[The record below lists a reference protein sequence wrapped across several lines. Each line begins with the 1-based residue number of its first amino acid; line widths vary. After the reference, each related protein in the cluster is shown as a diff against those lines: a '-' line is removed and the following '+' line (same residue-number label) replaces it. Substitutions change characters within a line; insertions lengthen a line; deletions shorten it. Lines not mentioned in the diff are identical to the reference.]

1 MLSEGGALK
10 HTLKDKSLEEIGRL
24 GGLGI
29 LTLPPEFAV
38 DKLVLPTC
46 LSATA
51 TYLCQHGKTLRINHP
66 VIGSKLKTGCN
77 APGIFRVSGQVTT
90 ISALY
95 DYYDQQFAQAGSPSR
110 VEETVGCG
118 QLPAHIEY
126 TVPDVASVF
135 KKILI
140 GLPGGLLGSLELFE
154 AFRDILHHLNFNP
167 DMPNPERT
175 ALRARL
181 IALAIVSVSSTYRVY
196 LIQAVL
202 GLVAYFAFE
211 AERLQAGVSIMDG
224 PEQPSQANSELMG
237 YHSFGVVLG
246 PLLLGDLT
254 NNIDISGRESQEDT
268 RDPRTDTAKKVKK
281 QKRNTTL
288 NKLEKD
294 ANLTA
299 QVDRAN
305 LTAGIMQL
313 LLLNWK
319 DVVKQLQN
327 IHGISSSQ
335 SRSTS
340 RPKHDLNNAGSR
352 LSLKVSNED
361 MLFIDVLRGR
371 TVPDDFK
378 GIPVQMKGRVRI
390 SSRSPMSRG
399 ALNISKDEHRR
410 PAVAELP
417 TGNEERIK
425 GNSPTNHNDRV
436 VENVRKPD
444 RLGRSSQSTVDVSH
458 SEEEE
463 RSPSDLELAR
473 MAMGTILPHPKDS
486 PFARRPGSSPRYPT
500 PTDTPRQARRQ
511 RSSSDTPATTVK
523 VVQSPIYNTLP
534 ASRLQW
540 ALDKPLPPIGDLQ
553 RAEISPPKP
562 KENAAES
569 LRTASHGTSL
579 PEWVE
584 GSSSPTRSISP
595 NAHLPPRLAEDK
607 GSFPPRQS
615 SMVREARLPMR
626 PIRTYE
632 SLAEYK
638 ALSDAC
644 MAPPLSAPHSRKIS
658 DAQSRDEE
666 LPPAGEKR
674 NSVRMLAQQ
683 FAEASRAGF
692 KSDEAGKDNT
702 LPKVYAYIRPL
713 SPEHGHSLPDPF
725 TTRPGHSPS
734 PERESLIPKPVRNIG
749 RSRKAESRS
758 PSPPKAVSPTRSVDK
773 RPSVY
778 NIIPDRDAEIVKNN
792 TASSSPPQRL
802 INAEDV
808 DSEGSDSRF
817 SRIFDGLMKTIPER
831 GNQATPCDIETA
843 STRPHSYP
851 AGPQN
856 VPSPI
861 QEEQQRVT
869 SLAARAADLARSGLA
884 KGPKS
889 PNLLHGST
897 KKNATRTNSY
907 LDASNALKPLERHG
921 SMNAT
926 LYSEIIRLQRQL
938 ELKGEEVQSAKRES
952 DAVRDAYKEGDI
964 ADQNGHGRWSQ
975 GRLDEE
981 IKQARKEILIWKR
994 RAQAAEE
1001 RLKATGGLAGVVA
1014 EVMDQ
1019 KGEGSDGDPA
1029 ITKRRDSGNGMEV
1042 LEKKGAAKG
1051 MNVEV
1056 KVWRKED
1063 EGRKGSEHTGR
1074 VMIQESD
1081 DDDETF

>member
-1 MLSEGGALK
+1 M
-10 HTLKDKSLEEIGRL
+10 
-24 GGLGI
+24 
-29 LTLPPEFAV
+29 
-38 DKLVLPTC
+38 
-46 LSATA
+46 
-51 TYLCQHGKTLRINHP
+51 
-66 VIGSKLKTGCN
+66 
-77 APGIFRVSGQVTT
+77 
-90 ISALY
+90 
-95 DYYDQQFAQAGSPSR
+95 
-110 VEETVGCG
+110 
-118 QLPAHIEY
+118 
-126 TVPDVASVF
+126 ASVF

-167 DMPNPERT
+167 DMPDPERT

-211 AERLQAGVSIMDG
+211 AEKMQADVSTMDG
-224 PEQPSQANSELMG
+224 PEQASQANSELMG
-237 YHSFGVVLG
+237 YQSFGVVLG

-254 NNIDISGRESQEDT
+254 NNIDINTGESQEDD
-268 RDPRTDTAKKVKK
+268 RDPRTDTAKKTKK

-305 LTAGIMQL
+305 LTAGIMHL

-319 DVVKQLQN
+319 DVVKQLQH
-327 IHGISSSQ
+327 IHGTSSSQ
-335 SRSTS
+335 SRSIS

-410 PAVAELP
+410 PFVAELP
-417 TGNEERIK
+417 ADNEECIR
-425 GNSPTNHNDRV
+425 GSSRTNNVDRAA
-436 VENVRKPD
+436 ENVRKPD
-444 RLGRSSQSTVDVSH
+444 RLGGSFQSTIDVSRSEDEEH
-458 SEEEE
+458 S
-463 RSPSDLELAR
+463 PTDLELAK
-473 MAMGTILPHPKDS
+473 MTMGTILPPPKDS
-486 PFARRPGSSPRYPT
+486 RFMRRPGSSPRHAT
-500 PTDTPRQARRQ
+500 PTDTPRQAKRQ

-523 VVQSPIYNTLP
+523 VLHSPIYNTLP
-534 ASRLQW
+534 AAKLQW

-553 RAEISPPKP
+553 RAEISPPHSKRD
-562 KENAAES
+562 AADS
-569 LRTASHGTSL
+569 LRTASCDTRL
-579 PEWVE
+579 PEWAE
-584 GSSSPTRSISP
+584 DPSSPTRSSSP
-595 NAHLPPRLAEDK
+595 SAHLPPRLASDMD
-607 GSFPPRQS
+607 SFPPRQS
-615 SMVREARLPMR
+615 SKVREARLPMR

-632 SLAEYK
+632 TLAEYK
-638 ALSDAC
+638 ALSEAC
-644 MAPPLSAPHSRKIS
+644 MVPPLSAPHSRKTS
-658 DAQSRDEE
+658 DAKSRDEE

-683 FAEASRAGF
+683 FAEASRANS
-692 KSDEAGKDNT
+692 KSDEAGKDNA
-702 LPKVYAYIRPL
+702 LPKVYAYIQPL

-773 RPSVY
+773 RPSIY
-778 NIIPDRDAEIVKNN
+778 NIIPDQDAEIVKKN
-792 TASSSPPQRL
+792 TASLSPPQRVT
-802 INAEDV
+802 NDEDV
-808 DSEGSDSRF
+808 DSEGSTSRF
-817 SRIFDGLMKTIPER
+817 SRIFDGLMRTFPER
-831 GNQATPCDIETA
+831 GSQATPCDIETA

-851 AGPQN
+851 TGPQN

-861 QEEQQRVT
+861 QEQQQRIV
-869 SLAARAADLARSGLA
+869 SPAARARDMARSGLA
-884 KGPKS
+884 KRPKS
-889 PNLLHGST
+889 PNLLYGST
-897 KKNATRTNSY
+897 EKNATRTNSY
-907 LDASNALKPLERHG
+907 LDASDALKPLERHG

-938 ELKGEEVQSAKRES
+938 KQKGEEVQSAKRES
-952 DAVRDAYKEGDI
+952 DAVRDAYKEGDVT
-964 ADQNGHGRWSQ
+964 DQNGHGRWSQ

-981 IKQARKEILIWKR
+981 IKQARKEISIWKR

-1001 RLKATGGLAGVVA
+1001 RLKGMGGMVGVVA
-1014 EVMDQ
+1014 EVTDQ

-1029 ITKRRDSGNGMEV
+1029 VTKRRDSGNGMEV
-1042 LEKKGAAKG
+1042 LERKGEARG

-1056 KVWRKED
+1056 KVWRKEE

-1081 DDDETF
+1081 DDETF

>member
-1 MLSEGGALK
+1 M
-10 HTLKDKSLEEIGRL
+10 
-24 GGLGI
+24 
-29 LTLPPEFAV
+29 
-38 DKLVLPTC
+38 
-46 LSATA
+46 
-51 TYLCQHGKTLRINHP
+51 
-66 VIGSKLKTGCN
+66 
-77 APGIFRVSGQVTT
+77 
-90 ISALY
+90 
-95 DYYDQQFAQAGSPSR
+95 
-110 VEETVGCG
+110 
-118 QLPAHIEY
+118 
-126 TVPDVASVF
+126 ASVF

-167 DMPNPERT
+167 DMPDPERT

-211 AERLQAGVSIMDG
+211 AEKMQADVSTMDG
-224 PEQPSQANSELMG
+224 PEQASQANSELMG
-237 YHSFGVVLG
+237 YQSFGVVLG

-254 NNIDISGRESQEDT
+254 NKIDIDTGESQEDA
-268 RDPRTDTAKKVKK
+268 RDPRTDTAKKTKK

-305 LTAGIMQL
+305 LTAGIMHL

-319 DVVKQLQN
+319 DVVKQLQH
-327 IHGISSSQ
+327 IHGTSSSQ
-335 SRSTS
+335 SRSIS

-352 LSLKVSNED
+352 LSLKVSSED

-378 GIPVQMKGRVRI
+378 GIPVQMKGRMRI

-410 PAVAELP
+410 PFVAELP
-417 TGNEERIK
+417 TDNEECIR
-425 GNSPTNHNDRV
+425 GSSRTNNIDRA

-444 RLGRSSQSTVDVSH
+444 RLGGSFQSAIDVSRSEDEEH
-458 SEEEE
+458 S
-463 RSPSDLELAR
+463 PTDLELAR
-473 MAMGTILPHPKDS
+473 MTMGTILPPPKDS
-486 PFARRPGSSPRYPT
+486 RFMRRPGSSPRPAT
-500 PTDTPRQARRQ
+500 PTDTPRQAKRQ

-523 VVQSPIYNTLP
+523 VVHSPIYNTLP
-534 ASRLQW
+534 AAKLQW

-553 RAEISPPKP
+553 RAEISPPHSKRD
-562 KENAAES
+562 AADS
-569 LRTASHGTSL
+569 LRSAPCDARL
-579 PEWVE
+579 PEWAE
-584 GSSSPTRSISP
+584 DPSSPTRSSSP
-595 NAHLPPRLAEDK
+595 SAHLQPRLASDMD
-607 GSFPPRQS
+607 SFPPRQS

-632 SLAEYK
+632 TLAEYK
-638 ALSDAC
+638 ALSEAC
-644 MAPPLSAPHSRKIS
+644 MVPPLSTPHSRKTS
-658 DAQSRDEE
+658 DAKSRDEE

-683 FAEASRAGF
+683 FAEASRASF
-692 KSDEAGKDNT
+692 QSDEAGKDNA
-702 LPKVYAYIRPL
+702 LPRVYAYIQPL

-778 NIIPDRDAEIVKNN
+778 NIIPDQDAEIVKKN
-792 TASSSPPQRL
+792 TASLSPPQRVT
-802 INAEDV
+802 NDEDV
-808 DSEGSDSRF
+808 DSEGSTSRF
-817 SRIFDGLMKTIPER
+817 SRIFDGLMRTIPER
-831 GNQATPCDIETA
+831 GNQATSCNVEPA

-851 AGPQN
+851 TGPQN

-861 QEEQQRVT
+861 QEEQQRTT
-869 SLAARAADLARSGLA
+869 SLVSRHATDIARSGPA
-884 KGPKS
+884 NRPSS
-889 PNLLHGST
+889 PDLLYDST
-897 KKNATRTNSY
+897 KKNTTRTNSY
-907 LDASNALKPLERHG
+907 LDASKALKHLERHG

-938 ELKGEEVQSAKRES
+938 KQKGEEVQSAKRES

-964 ADQNGHGRWSQ
+964 TDQNGHGRWSK

-981 IKQARKEILIWKR
+981 IKQARKETLIWKR

-1001 RLKATGGLAGVVA
+1001 RLKGKDGLTGVVA
-1014 EVMDQ
+1014 EVIDQ
-1019 KGEGSDGDPA
+1019 KAEGSDGDPA
-1029 ITKRRDSGNGMEV
+1029 VTKCRDSGNGMEV
-1042 LEKKGAAKG
+1042 LEKQGAAKG

-1056 KVWRKED
+1056 KVWRKE
-1063 EGRKGSEHTGR
+1063 EEERKRSEHTGR

-1081 DDDETF
+1081 DDEIF

>member
-1 MLSEGGALK
+1 M
-10 HTLKDKSLEEIGRL
+10 
-24 GGLGI
+24 
-29 LTLPPEFAV
+29 
-38 DKLVLPTC
+38 
-46 LSATA
+46 
-51 TYLCQHGKTLRINHP
+51 
-66 VIGSKLKTGCN
+66 
-77 APGIFRVSGQVTT
+77 SGQVTT

-167 DMPNPERT
+167 DMPDPERT

-211 AERLQAGVSIMDG
+211 VERMQADVSAMDG
-224 PEQPSQANSELMG
+224 PEQASQANSELMG
-237 YHSFGVVLG
+237 YQSFGVVLG

-254 NNIDISGRESQEDT
+254 NNIDINTRESQEDA
-268 RDPRTDTAKKVKK
+268 RDHRTDTAKKIKK

-305 LTAGIMQL
+305 LTAGIMHL

-319 DVVKQLQN
+319 GVVKQLQH
-327 IHGISSSQ
+327 IHGVSSSQ
-335 SRSTS
+335 SRSIS
-340 RPKHDLNNAGSR
+340 RPKHDLTNAGSR

-371 TVPDDFK
+371 TVPDDFR
-378 GIPVQMKGRVRI
+378 GIPVQMKGRVRM

-399 ALNISKDEHRR
+399 ALNISKDEYRR
-410 PAVAELP
+410 PVVAELP

-425 GNSPTNHNDRV
+425 GKSRTNKGDRA

-444 RLGRSSQSTVDVSH
+444 RSCQSAVDVSN
-458 SEEEE
+458 SEDEEH
-463 RSPSDLELAR
+463 SPSGLELAR
-473 MAMGTILPHPKDS
+473 MTMGTILPPPKDS
-486 PFARRPGSSPRYPT
+486 PFTRRPGSSPHYPT

-511 RSSSDTPATTVK
+511 RSSSDAPATTVK
-523 VVQSPIYNTLP
+523 VAHSPIYNTLP
-534 ASRLQW
+534 AAKLQW

-553 RAEISPPKP
+553 RAEISPPKS
-562 KENAAES
+562 KKDAADS
-569 LRTASHGTSL
+569 LRNASHETHL
-579 PEWVE
+579 PEWPE
-584 GSSSPTRSISP
+584 GPSSPTRSISP
-595 NAHLPPRLAEDK
+595 NAHLPPRLASDTD
-607 GSFPPRQS
+607 SFPPRQS
-615 SMVREARLPMR
+615 SMIREARLPMR
-626 PIRTYE
+626 PIRIYE
-632 SLAEYK
+632 TLAEYK
-638 ALSDAC
+638 APSEAC
-644 MAPPLSAPHSRKIS
+644 MAPPLSAPHSRKTS

-683 FAEASRAGF
+683 FAEASQANF
-692 KSDEAGKDNT
+692 KSDETGKDNT

-713 SPEHGHSLPDPF
+713 SPEPGHSLPDPF
-725 TTRPGHSPS
+725 TTRPVHSPS

-758 PSPPKAVSPTRSVDK
+758 PSPPKAGSPTRSVDK
-773 RPSVY
+773 RPSIY
-778 NIIPDRDAEIVKNN
+778 NIIPDQDAEIVKRN
-792 TASSSPPQRL
+792 TTGFSPPQKAT
-802 INAEDV
+802 NAEEV
-808 DSEGSDSRF
+808 DSEESTSRF
-817 SRIFDGLMKTIPER
+817 SRIFEGLMRTIPER
-831 GNQATPCDIETA
+831 GNQAASCDVEPA

-851 AGPQN
+851 TGSQN
-856 VPSPI
+856 VSSLI
-861 QEEQQRVT
+861 QEEQQRIA
-869 SLAARAADLARSGLA
+869 SPAERATDMARSGLS
-884 KGPKS
+884 KRPKS
-889 PNLLHGST
+889 PNLLYGST
-897 KKNATRTNSY
+897 NKNATRTNSY
-907 LDASNALKPLERHG
+907 LDASDALKPLERHG

-938 ELKGEEVQSAKRES
+938 KQKGEEVQSAKRES
-952 DAVRDAYKEGDI
+952 DAVRDAYKEGDVT
-964 ADQNGHGRWSQ
+964 DQNGHGRWSQ

-981 IKQARKEILIWKR
+981 IKQARKEISIWKR

-1001 RLKATGGLAGVVA
+1001 RLKGMGGVAGVVA
-1014 EVMDQ
+1014 EVIDQ
-1019 KGEGSDGDPA
+1019 KGEGSDGDPTV
-1029 ITKRRDSGNGMEV
+1029 TKRRDSGNGMEI

-1056 KVWRKED
+1056 KVWRKE
-1063 EGRKGSEHTGR
+1063 EEARKGSEHTGR